1 MSDPSKPFA
10 FRHLLRHGL
19 GFLVSGGLAFI
30 TDALVLEFLVR
41 SLGVEPIVARLG
53 SISVAMVVGWLSH
66 RRLTFAMSTA
76 PSLGEFVRYAAVAWF
91 SAGVNYAIFV
101 AIILIWPDIFPLAAL
116 VVASL
121 AAMVISYIGMRFGA
135 FRMHGAPRF

>member
-1 MSDPSKPFA
+1 MTNPTKPLA
-10 FRHLLRHGL
+10 LRGLLRHGL

-30 TDALVLEFLVR
+30 TDALVLEFLTGEFG
-41 SLGVEPIVARLG
+41 LDPIVARLG

-76 PSLGEFVRYAAVAWF
+76 PSLGEFFRYAAIAWF

-101 AIILIWPDIFPLAAL
+101 AIMLMWPETSPLIAL
-116 VVASL
+116 IVASL
-121 AAMVISYIGMRFGA
+121 AAMVVSYVGMRFGA
-135 FRMHGAPRF
+135 FRVHGGPRL

>member
-1 MSDPSKPFA
+1 MSNQRKPLEL
-10 FRHLLRHGL
+10 RGLLRHGL

-30 TDALVLEFLVR
+30 TDALVLEFLTA
-41 SLGVEPIVARLG
+41 SMGLEPIIARLG

-101 AIILIWPDIFPLAAL
+101 AIMLIWPETSPLVAL

-121 AAMVISYIGMRFGA
+121 AAMVVSYIGMRFGA
-135 FRMHGAPRF
+135 FRVHGAPRS